1 MLTQSFSNGGS
12 ALTTPVE
19 PPLVL
24 DDPDTAAW
32 ADAADIVLIGFGGAA
47 AVAGLQ
53 AREDGASVIAV
64 DRFGGGGTT
73 AISGGIVYAG
83 GTKYQRAA
91 GYEDS
96 AAEMY
101 KYLDFEGMAVKPQ
114 TLRRYCETIAGDLE
128 WLDGFGLRFGSTV
141 YPHSTAYPPNG
152 HFLYFS
158 GMEKL
163 RPQVAYVAPRAH
175 RTLGRGMT
183 GNVYWAVL
191 RDAALSHGVRLRQ
204 HSPVRRLVMDRA
216 GRVIGVDCQ
225 AISRQHWARHDA
237 LYRRVTP
244 YRPLNGER
252 GERAV
257 RECRAF
263 EAGIPG
269 RRELIRAHRAV
280 IIAAGNYTCNLE
292 FLGRY
297 RPEFRECYREIV
309 RMGTMGD
316 DGSGIELGLS
326 AGGQLA
332 CMDAAVLSRPTYPPL
347 AFVTGAL
354 VNLDGRRYC
363 NEDANYSI
371 LGQATSE
378 QQDYVAWLIVDSR
391 TFWRG
396 VRQLLPP
403 GQLFSLFGMPAFLN
417 ILFGGTRR
425 GKTLEELARKCRL
438 APQHQLVASI
448 AAYNEDV
455 AQAHDAL
462 GKHPDNLGRIDRP
475 PFYAINMSLRNKWNM
490 SSGMPYGGLQ
500 VDEETGAVVR
510 ADGTDVPGLFACGRC
525 TVGMSSRTTFSGL
538 SLGDTIFSGRR
549 AARSAL
555 QRQAADSAAAG
566 AGRSPS
572 GT

>member
-1 MLTQSFSNGGS
+1 MVSQSFSSTGGGF
-12 ALTTPVE
+12 TTPVE

-24 DDPDTAAW
+24 DDPQSVSW
-32 ADAADIVLIGFGGAA
+32 SDAADIVLIGFGGAA

-53 AREDGASVIAV
+53 AREGGASVIAV

-83 GTKYQRAA
+83 GTKYQHAA

-101 KYLDFEGMAVKPQ
+101 KYLDFEGMAVQPE
-114 TLRRYCETIAGDLE
+114 TLRRYCDTSAENLE
-128 WLDGFGLRFGSTV
+128 WLGGYGLRFGSTV
-141 YPHSTAYPPNG
+141 YTHSTAYPPDG
-152 HFLYFS
+152 FFLYFS

-175 RTLGRGMT
+175 RTVGKGMT

-191 RDAALSHGVRLRQ
+191 RDAALSRGVRLQQ
-204 HSPVRRLVMDRA
+204 HSPVRRLVLDRA

-225 AISRQHWARHDA
+225 VIAPGEWAKHDA
-237 LYRRVTP
+237 LYKRVTP

-257 RECRAF
+257 RDCRAF
-263 EAGIPG
+263 EAALPPQ
-269 RRELIRAHRAV
+269 RTLIRAHRAV
-280 IIAAGNYTCNLE
+280 IIATGNYTYNLD

-347 AFVTGAL
+347 AFVSGAL
-354 VNLDGRRYC
+354 VNHDGRRYC

-378 QQDYVAWLIVDSR
+378 QKDYVAWLIIDSR
-391 TFWRG
+391 TFWQG

-403 GQLFSLFGMPAFLN
+403 GQLFSLFGTPAFLN
-417 ILFGGTRR
+417 ILFGGTCR
-425 GKTLEELARKCRL
+425 GKTLEELARKCNL
-438 APQHQLVASI
+438 SPEHQLVASV
-448 AAYNEDV
+448 AAYNESV
-455 AQAHDAL
+455 ARGEDAL
-462 GKHPDNLGRIDRP
+462 GKHRDNLGAIVRP

-490 SSGMPYGGLQ
+490 SSGMPYGGLR
-500 VDEETGAVVR
+500 VNEETGAVVR
-510 ADGTDVPGLFACGRC
+510 PDGTAVPGLFACGRC

-555 QRQAADSAAAG
+555 Q
-566 AGRSPS
+566 
-572 GT
+572 